1 LQRSFRQREGW
12 NTSRRCHSRRRGY
25 ENLWLAYPP
34 AVAKEFSPELAEL
47 AGYVQ
52 HRPNLGNLEG
62 QCPSVLLSDKVPEFP
77 QATDSLRPDQKE
89 AVREFAKTRRGG
101 R

>member
-1 LQRSFRQREGW
+1 
-12 NTSRRCHSRRRGY
+12 
-25 ENLWLAYPP
+25 
-34 AVAKEFSPELAEL
+34 
-47 AGYVQ
+47 VQ
-52 HRPNLGNLEG
+52 HRPNLGNFEG